1 MTEPTTDPLFAA
13 TVAERRRLV
22 GLLTELSDEQW
33 AHASLCEGW
42 RVREVVAHITTAYR
56 LAPETVMAELA
67 AAAGDWNVACDVLAK
82 RDTAQHSDAELL
94 ASLAANVAHPW
105 QPPGGGQAGALSHD
119 VIHGLDITEPLGLPR
134 PPVERVGLVL
144 ANVDE
149 RGLAFFGVDLTGRR
163 LVASDFDWSIGEGP
177 DTVEAPAA
185 GLLLIIAG
193 RRPFSDA
200 EGASCTAASR

>member
-1 MTEPTTDPLFAA
+1 MELTTDQLFAA
-13 TVAERRRLV
+13 AVAERRRLV
-22 GLLTELSDEQW
+22 GLLRELTEDEW
-33 AHASLCEGW
+33 EHASLCDGW

-82 RDTAQHSDAELL
+82 RDTARHSDAELL
-94 ASLAANVAHPW
+94 ASLAANVDSPW

-134 PPVERVGLVL
+134 SPVEHVGLVL

-149 RGLAFFGVDLTGRR
+149 RGLSFFGVDLTGRR
-163 LVASDFDWSIGEGP
+163 LVASDIDWSIGEGP
-177 DTVEAPAA
+177 GTLEAPAA
-185 GLLLIIAG
+185 DLLLTIAG
-193 RRPFSDA
+193 RRPM
-200 EGASCTAASR
+200 G